1 MDFFKL
7 ATWNV
12 NSIRIRLDL
21 LKKLAELEQ
30 PDIICLQEV
39 KAKEEDFPFDAVRT
53 LGYPHIALYG
63 MAGYNGVAILSK
75 TVLNNVEKRD
85 WVGKTD
91 ARHIKATV
99 FDDIEINDIYIP
111 AGGDVPDP
119 VLNLSFAHKL
129 TFMDDISEWYE
140 HHKDELSQRKMILCG
155 DFNVA
160 PRENDVWSHKQML
173 KIVSHTPVEV
183 ERLNR
188 LLNSLDFVDVL
199 REVYP
204 EPEKIYSWW
213 SYRNPNWETNN
224 KGRRLDHIWVSPN
237 LKDRIITARI
247 IKDARRWERPSD
259 HVPVILEMKKA

>member
-1 MDFFKL
+1 MNCFKL
-7 ATWNV
+7 ITWNV
-12 NSIRIRLDL
+12 NSIRIRLEL
-21 LKKLAELEQ
+21 LKKLVELEN

-39 KAKEEDFPFDAVRT
+39 KAKEADFPFAEVRAM
-53 LGYPHIALYG
+53 GYPEIALYG

-75 TVLNNVEKRD
+75 VPLKNPQPMD
-85 WVGKTD
+85 WVGKKD
-91 ARHIKATV
+91 ARHIKASV

-111 AGGDVPDP
+111 AGGDIPDP
-119 VLNLSFAHKL
+119 IVNLSFAHKL

-140 HHKDELSQRKMILCG
+140 QHKVELGQKKMILCG

-188 LLNSLDFVDVL
+188 MLHSLDFVDVL
-199 REVYP
+199 REIYP

-213 SYRNPNWETNN
+213 SYRNPNWATNN

-237 LKDRIITARI
+237 LKERVLSAKILKEARS
-247 IKDARRWERPSD
+247 WERPSD
-259 HVPVILEMKKA
+259 HVPVVVELKL